1 MVQSIIN
8 ETPKHL
14 AIYRKVPHPE
24 KLTDPSWASNV
35 EPQDS
40 SKQVHTKL
48 AKSPI
53 QAIEE

>member
-1 MVQSIIN
+1 MVQSMTN

-14 AIYRKVPHPE
+14 AIYKKVHHPE
-24 KLTDPSWASNV
+24 KLTDLSWASNV

-40 SKQVHTKL
+40 SKQDHTEL
-48 AKSPI
+48 VKSLI